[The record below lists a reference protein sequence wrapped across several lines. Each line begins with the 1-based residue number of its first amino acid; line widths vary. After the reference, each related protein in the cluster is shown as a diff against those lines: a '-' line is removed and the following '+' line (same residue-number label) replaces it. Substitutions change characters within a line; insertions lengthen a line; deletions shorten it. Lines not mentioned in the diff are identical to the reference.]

1 MAMWTDLP
9 RAFAGSGLP
18 VVEYGGWKG
27 RGHGTPGTALC
38 VVCHHTAGPATG
50 NTPSLNVCVNGRPGL
65 PGPLCNLYLARDGTV
80 YIIAAGIAYHAGAT
94 NASWANN
101 SHALGIEAEATG
113 VSSWPEPQY
122 SNFAKMCRCLSDF
135 YRFPIE
141 KIVGHKEICSPAGR
155 KIDPNFDMAAFRRL
169 CATGA
174 PVVPPPPPPPVDF
187 PDDEEN
193 QMLIIFDTAGGKN
206 NFHGQRTCEAGG
218 NVAKEAWASFST
230 AWGDCHVIISALDG
244 KGGAKFMF
252 GEKGKPGVVLNN
264 RQIGM
269 KLPEGTRIV
278 TIEGTR
284 ANPGTVPACD
294 IYNIR

>member
-1 MAMWTDLP
+1 
-9 RAFAGSGLP
+9 
-18 VVEYGGWKG
+18 
-27 RGHGTPGTALC
+27 
-38 VVCHHTAGPATG
+38 
-50 NTPSLNVCVNGRPGL
+50 
-65 PGPLCNLYLARDGTV
+65 
-80 YIIAAGIAYHAGAT
+80 
-94 NASWANN
+94 
-101 SHALGIEAEATG
+101 
-113 VSSWPEPQY
+113 
-122 SNFAKMCRCLSDF
+122 MCRCLSDF
-135 YRFPIE
+135 YRFPID

-155 KIDPNFDMAAFRRL
+155 KIDPNFDMVAFRRQ

-174 PVVPPPPPPPVDF
+174 TTAPPPPPPAQF

-193 QMLIIFDTAGGKN
+193 QMLIIFDTVDGKH

-244 KGGAKFMF
+244 KGGAKFIF
-252 GEKGKPGVVLNN
+252 GSAGKPGVVLNN

-269 KLPEGTRIV
+269 KLPDGTRVV

-284 ANPGTVPACD
+284 ANPGTIPACD